1 MVEPEQ
7 PAPTV
12 DLGSVDT
19 GRILRDTGSI
29 VIPGEPRTP
38 RESENHEPGE
48 PTGVPDE
55 STPTS
60 AEVTPRRSGL
70 NVLSVIAVVLAL
82 ALSPFAMV
90 FGYVAVGQI
99 RQSQQRGEALAWV
112 AVGLGWLWTVGYVVV
127 GSVLGVTWLQL

>member
-1 MVEPEQ
+1 LIEPEQ

-29 VIPGEPRTP
+29 MIPGEPNTP
-38 RESENHEPGE
+38 PESENHEPGE
-48 PTGVPDE
+48 PAGEPDG
-55 STPTS
+55 SAPIT
-60 AEVTPRRSGL
+60 AEVAPRRSDL